1 MGIAPYLA
9 ENDEDSRF
17 SRQEF
22 MKTTAAALVRHALEQ
37 IGVRYTFGIPGVHN
51 IELYDEL
58 LGSELITPMLVTH
71 EGGGAFMA
79 DAISRATDSIGV
91 LAIVPAAGIT
101 HAMSGIGEAFLDGVP
116 MLIVSGG
123 IRTDMDR
130 TFQLHDV
137 DQQALMRPLTKAQ
150 YKIERYEDAI
160 PVVYEAYTTAISG
173 EPGPVFI
180 ELPANLQLLTGEV
193 DSMPGFEPAA
203 ARPAVDAEQIEAAV
217 ALLAAAERPGLF
229 VGWGAKDVTADLV
242 RVAEHLGAP
251 VSTTLQGLGV
261 FPGDHPLHAG
271 FSFGPS
277 AVPAAQNAFRDCDV
291 MLAIGTRFA
300 EICTGSYGAIPPQ
313 KLIHIDI
320 NPGAIGAN
328 HPTPIGIC
336 ADARDAVPVLADKL
350 VAGTEARDASPMA
363 KIIADGKAAYRDEWL
378 KHDSKGRV
386 NPARFFLELR
396 AQLQDDAIVIADDGN
411 HTFLTAELMQINSGG
426 NYLSPTDFNCMGY
439 CVPATIA
446 VKMALPG
453 RQVVG
458 IVGDGAFLMTGLE
471 SVTAAANDIGAIWF
485 VFNDGELA
493 QIAQAQEMPYQRTA
507 CTDIGKL
514 DYAAFAAATG
524 AEYVNIA
531 SDADLGE
538 GIASAL
544 AHSGDNKP
552 VLVNVHVDYSKKTQ
566 FTVGTVQT
574 NLKRFDTKNK
584 LRIVGRALKRK
595 IFGA

>member
-1 MGIAPYLA
+1 
-9 ENDEDSRF
+9 
-17 SRQEF
+17 

-58 LGSELITPMLVTH
+58 LDSECILPVLVTH
-71 EGGGAFMA
+71 EGSGAFMA

-91 LAIVPAAGIT
+91 LVIVPAAGIT
-101 HAMSGIGEAFLDGVP
+101 HAMSGVGEAFLDGVP

-123 IRTDMDR
+123 IRTDMEQS
-130 TFQLHDV
+130 FQLHDV
-137 DQQALMRPLTKAQ
+137 DQQALMQPLTKAQ

-160 PVVYEAYTTAISG
+160 PIVYEAYKIAISG

-193 DSMPGFEPAA
+193 DAMPAA
-203 ARPAVDAEQIEAAV
+203 DISLERPVVNHQTIDEAV
-217 ALLAAAERPGLF
+217 AMLAAAERPGLF
-229 VGWGAKDVTADLV
+229 VGWGAKDVTGDLV
-242 RVAEHLGAP
+242 RIAEHLGAP
-251 VSTTLQGLGV
+251 VATTLQGLGV

-271 FSFGPS
+271 FGFGPS
-277 AVPAAQNAFRDCDV
+277 AVPSAQNAFKDCDV

-300 EICTGSYGAIPPQ
+300 EICTGSYGAVPPG

-320 NPGAIGAN
+320 NPAAIGAN
-328 HPTPIGIC
+328 HKTPIGIC
-336 ADARDAVPVLADKL
+336 ADARDAVPALADAL
-350 VAGTEARDASPMA
+350 LSGA
-363 KIIADGKAAYRDEWL
+363 KAKDRATVTRNIAADKATYREEWL
-378 KHDSKGRV
+378 QHDSKGRV
-386 NPARFFLELR
+386 NPCRFFTELR
-396 AQLQDDAIVIADDGN
+396 AQLDDDAIIIADDGN
-411 HTFLTAELMQINSGG
+411 HTFLTAELMPIHSGG
-426 NYLSPTDFNCMGY
+426 TYLSPTDFNCMGY

-446 VKMALPG
+446 VKMALPK

-471 SVTAAANDIGAIWF
+471 SVTAASNNIGAIWF

-514 DYAAFAAATG
+514 NYAAFAAATG
-524 AEYVNIA
+524 AEYVAIE
-531 SDADLGE
+531 SDADLRD
-538 GIASAL
+538 GISRAIAV
-544 AHSGDNKP
+544 SGDNRP
-552 VLVNVHVDYSKKTQ
+552 VLVNVHIDYSKKTQ
-566 FTVGTVQT
+566 FTIGTVKT
-574 NLKRFDTKNK
+574 NLKRFDTRNK

-595 IFGA
+595 VFGC

>member
-1 MGIAPYLA
+1 
-9 ENDEDSRF
+9 
-17 SRQEF
+17 

-37 IGVRYTFGIPGVHN
+37 IGVRFTFGIPGVHN

-58 LGSELITPMLVTH
+58 IGSPTITPVLVTH
-71 EGGGAFMA
+71 EGSGAFMA
-79 DAISRATDSIGV
+79 DAVSRATDTIGV

-101 HAMSGIGEAFLDGVP
+101 HAMSGIGEAYLDGIP
-116 MLIVSGG
+116 MLVVSGG
-123 IRTDMDR
+123 IRTDMEQS
-130 TFQLHDV
+130 FQLHDV

-160 PVVYEAYTTAISG
+160 PTVYEAYRTAMSG

-180 ELPANLQLLTGEV
+180 ELPANLQLLAGKV
-193 DSMPGFEPAA
+193 DALPPAEISIERPALDQQQIADAA
-203 ARPAVDAEQIEAAV
+203 AMLADAEKPA
-217 ALLAAAERPGLF
+217 LF
-229 VGWGAKDVTADLV
+229 VGWGARAVTADLA
-242 RVAEHLGAP
+242 RIAEHLGAP
-251 VSTTLQGLGV
+251 VATTLQGLGV
-261 FPGDHPLHAG
+261 FPADHPLHAG

-277 AVPAAQNAFRDCDV
+277 AVPASRKALEDCDV

-300 EICTGSYGAIPPQ
+300 EICTGSYGAVPPAR
-313 KLIHIDI
+313 LIHVDI

-336 ADARDAVPVLADKL
+336 ADARDAVPALADAL
-350 VAGTEARDASPMA
+350 VATMNPRDGSKVTAG
-363 KIIADGKAAYRDEWL
+363 IAADKAAYRDEWL
-378 KHDSKGRV
+378 QHDSQGRV
-386 NPARFFLELR
+386 NPCRFFSELR
-396 AQLQDDAIVIADDGN
+396 TQLSDDAIVVSDDGN
-411 HTFLTAELMQINSGG
+411 HTFLTAELMPIHTGG
-426 NYLSPTDFNCMGY
+426 AFLSPTDFNCMGY

-446 VKMALPG
+446 AKMALPE

-514 DYAAFAAATG
+514 NFEAFATATG
-524 AEYVNIA
+524 VEYVDIA
-531 SDADLGE
+531 SDDDLETGIGRALEAAAD
-538 GIASAL
+538 
-544 AHSGDNKP
+544 NRP
-552 VLVNVHVDYSKKTQ
+552 VLVNVHIDYSKKTR

-595 IFGA
+595 IFGS

>member
-1 MGIAPYLA
+1 
-9 ENDEDSRF
+9 
-17 SRQEF
+17 

-58 LGSELITPMLVTH
+58 LDSESILPVLVTH

-79 DAISRATDSIGV
+79 DAISRATDTIGV

-123 IRTDMDR
+123 IRTDMEQS
-130 TFQLHDV
+130 FQLHDV
-137 DQQALMRPLTKAQ
+137 DQQALMQPLTKAQ

-160 PVVYEAYTTAISG
+160 PVVYEAYKIAISG

-193 DSMPGFEPAA
+193 DAMPAA
-203 ARPAVDAEQIEAAV
+203 DISLERPVVNDQTIDEAV
-217 ALLAAAERPGLF
+217 AMLAAAEKPGLF
-229 VGWGAKDVTADLV
+229 VGWGAKGLTDDLV
-242 RVAEHLGAP
+242 RIAEHLGAP
-251 VSTTLQGLGV
+251 VATTLQGLGV

-271 FSFGPS
+271 FGFGPS
-277 AVPAAQNAFRDCDV
+277 AVPSAQNAFKDCDV

-300 EICTGSYGAIPPQ
+300 EICTGSYGAVPPEN
-313 KLIHIDI
+313 LIHIDI
-320 NPGAIGAN
+320 NPAAIGAN
-328 HPTPIGIC
+328 HKTPIGIC
-336 ADARDAVPVLADKL
+336 ADARDAVPALADAL
-350 VAGTEARDASPMA
+350 LGGVHA
-363 KIIADGKAAYRDEWL
+363 KDRATITQNIAADKAAYREEWL

-386 NPARFFLELR
+386 NPCRFFTELR
-396 AQLQDDAIVIADDGN
+396 AQLNDDAIIIADDGN
-411 HTFLTAELMQINSGG
+411 HTFLTAELMPIHGG
-426 NYLSPTDFNCMGY
+426 GTYLSPTDFNCMGY

-446 VKMALPG
+446 VKMALPA

-458 IVGDGAFLMTGLE
+458 IAGDGAFLMTGLE
-471 SVTAAANDIGAIWF
+471 SVTAASNNIGAIWF

-524 AEYVNIA
+524 AEYVAIE
-531 SDADLGE
+531 SDADLRD
-538 GIASAL
+538 GISRAIAV
-544 AHSGDNKP
+544 SGDNRP
-552 VLVNVHVDYSKKTQ
+552 VLVNVHIDYSKKTQ
-566 FTVGTVQT
+566 FTIGTVKT
-574 NLKRFDTKNK
+574 NLKRFDTRNK

-595 IFGA
+595 VFGS